1 MQNFEHK
8 ELDRFLLGIVTKV
21 LVRMEEQDKLVCVSD
36 QKVIAQELTQEIQ
49 SSAKHLTVSSEEL
62 SGLRSLVYHA
72 VNDEKFFDW
81 EMPTL
86 TGYTAEQF
94 KEIAEKLPKI

>member
-1 MQNFEHK
+1 MQNAENK
-8 ELDRFLLGIVTKV
+8 ELDRFLLSLVAEV
-21 LVRMEEQDKLVCVSD
+21 LVRMEKQDKLVCVAD
-36 QKVIAQELTQEIQ
+36 QQVLAQELVQELQ
-49 SSAKHLTVSSEEL
+49 SSAKHLTVSSKEL
-62 SGLRSLVYHA
+62 SGLRSLIYHA